1 MLICNKERSKSL
13 ERERVLERK
22 IGWKESCLLNVNL
35 SNIYFVQYFIFYD
48 NNDKKKNTS
57 SAGMGLRGREK
68 ACLMTFLNPDAV
80 PLWRLSLELFS
91 PFLVD
96 CLDRRSVMQ
105 QEEGSLIWSK
115 VRNSRLGWLLLD
127 LAQWFLQE
135 KY

>member
-48 NNDKKKNTS
+48 NNDKKKH
-57 SAGMGLRGREK
+57 K
-68 ACLMTFLNPDAV
+68 FLNSDAV

-91 PFLVD
+91 PLLVD

-127 LAQWFLQE
+127 LTQWFLQE

>member
-22 IGWKESCLLNVNL
+22 IGWKESCLLML
-35 SNIYFVQYFIFYD
+35 IYQTYILYNISYFMIIMI
-48 NNDKKKNTS
+48 KKNTS

>member
-1 MLICNKERSKSL
+1 MI
-13 ERERVLERK
+13 
-22 IGWKESCLLNVNL
+22 
-35 SNIYFVQYFIFYD
+35 
-48 NNDKKKNTS
+48 KKNTS